1 MIKEKLNSIAVEICI
16 SMTKISCRTSA
27 KKVKMVFTVSRTV
40 SLFCSFSDDR
50 GAGWT
55 VYQMSLYTLA
65 MPHFPLFLMHI
76 CKSTDFRILI
86 EMWLWYFLRIDARVM
101 MEYQITK
108 TCKLMEF
115 DQLIPAIC
123 SFPDHKQRARWKVEQ
138 LGH

>member
-16 SMTKISCRTSA
+16 SMTKILCRTSA

-40 SLFCSFSDDR
+40 SSVVSVDNC

-65 MPHFPLFLMHI
+65 MPHFPLFLMHT
-76 CKSTDFRILI
+76 CKSTDFRIFI

-101 MEYQITK
+101 MKYQITK

-115 DQLIPAIC
+115 DQLISAIC